1 MRRFFSKIIS
11 VEVFSLENKFIFPNF
26 DVSKK
31 INLELMKK
39 ILAFG
44 GSTSSTSMNKQLAT
58 YASSLVKGV
67 EAEVIDF
74 NNYAAPIY
82 STDEE
87 GRGFPENLVA
97 LSEYM
102 KSFDGYIV
110 SLAEHNGSYAAAF
123 KSILDWLS
131 RINRSVF
138 NDKPVLLMSASP
150 GGRGG
155 ASVLANAGAYFP
167 HAGASQ
173 VITFSF
179 PKFFDNFSDGKII
192 NEELNEALL
201 QKVEEFQK

>member
-1 MRRFFSKIIS
+1 
-11 VEVFSLENKFIFPNF
+11 
-26 DVSKK
+26 
-31 INLELMKK
+31 MKK

-44 GSTSSTSMNKQLAT
+44 GSTSSSSINKQLAT
-58 YASSLVKGV
+58 YASTLVNQ
-67 EAEVIDF
+67 ADSEVIDF
-74 NNYAAPIY
+74 REHTAPIY

-87 GRGFPENLVA
+87 AIGFPNSMTD

-102 KSFDGYIV
+102 KGFDGYIV

-131 RINRSVF
+131 RINRSIF
-138 NDKPVLLMSASP
+138 NDKPVLLMAASP

-167 HAGASQ
+167 HAGASD

-179 PKFFDNFSDGKII
+179 PKFFENFSEGKIS
-192 NEELNEALL
+192 NDELNKELL
-201 QKVEEFQK
+201 ERVSEFQSKL

>member
-1 MRRFFSKIIS
+1 
-11 VEVFSLENKFIFPNF
+11 
-26 DVSKK
+26 
-31 INLELMKK
+31 MKK

-44 GSTSSTSMNKQLAT
+44 GSTSSTSMNKQLAA
-58 YASSLVKGV
+58 YASTLVPEA

-74 NNYAAPIY
+74 NDYIAPIY

-87 GRGFPENLVA
+87 GRGFPKIMVN

-102 KSFDGYIV
+102 KSFDGYVV

-167 HAGASQ
+167 HAGASE

-179 PKFFDNFSDGKII
+179 PKFFDNFSEGKIT
-192 NEELNEALL
+192 NQELNETLL
-201 QKVEEFQK
+201 EKTKEFQSKL

>member
-1 MRRFFSKIIS
+1 
-11 VEVFSLENKFIFPNF
+11 
-26 DVSKK
+26 
-31 INLELMKK
+31 MKK

-44 GSTSSTSMNKQLAT
+44 GTTSSTSINKQLAT
-58 YASSLVKGV
+58 YTSTLIDNAD
-67 EAEVIDF
+67 AEVIDF
-74 NNYAAPIY
+74 RDYSAPIY

-87 GRGFPENLVA
+87 AVGFPDSMTG

-102 KSFDGYIV
+102 KDFDGYVV

-155 ASVLANAGAYFP
+155 ASLLANAGAYFP
-167 HAGASQ
+167 HAGASE

-179 PKFFDNFSDGKII
+179 PKFFENFSEGKIS
-192 NEELNEALL
+192 NDELNKELL
-201 QKVEEFQK
+201 EKVNEFKSKL

>member
-1 MRRFFSKIIS
+1 
-11 VEVFSLENKFIFPNF
+11 
-26 DVSKK
+26 
-31 INLELMKK
+31 MKK

-44 GSTSSTSMNKQLAT
+44 GSTSSTSINKQLAV
-58 YASSLVKGV
+58 YASSIVATTNT
-67 EAEVIDF
+67 EIIDF
-74 NNYAAPIY
+74 NDYTAPIY

-102 KSFDGYIV
+102 KGFDGYVV

-138 NDKPVLLMSASP
+138 NDKPVLLMAASP

-155 ASVLANAGAYFP
+155 ASVLENAGNYFP
-167 HAGASQ
+167 HAGASE

-179 PKFFDNFSDGKII
+179 PSFFDNFSEGQITNK
-192 NEELNEALL
+192 ELNAALL
-201 QKVEEFQK
+201 GKVGEFQKVL

>member
-1 MRRFFSKIIS
+1 MSKTIKTII
-11 VEVFSLENKFIFPNF
+11 
-26 DVSKK
+26 
-31 INLELMKK
+31 MKK

-58 YASSLVKGV
+58 YASTLVDNAD
-67 EAEVIDF
+67 AEVIDF
-74 NNYAAPIY
+74 RDYDAPIY

-87 GRGFPENLVA
+87 GKGFPESMIG

-102 KSFDGYIV
+102 KGFDGYIV

-155 ASVLANAGAYFP
+155 ASVLANAGMYFP
-167 HAGASQ
+167 HAGASD

-179 PKFFDNFSDGKII
+179 PGFFQNFSEGKIS
-192 NEELNEALL
+192 NEELNDQLL
-201 QKVEEFQK
+201 EKVNEFKNKL

>member
-1 MRRFFSKIIS
+1 
-11 VEVFSLENKFIFPNF
+11 
-26 DVSKK
+26 
-31 INLELMKK
+31 MKK

-44 GSTSSTSMNKQLAT
+44 GSTSSNSINKKLAT
-58 YASSLVKGV
+58 YASSLVNA

-74 NNYAAPIY
+74 RDYNAPIY
-82 STDEE
+82 SSDEE
-87 GRGFPENLVA
+87 AKGFPEDMLN

-102 KSFDGYIV
+102 KGFDGYIV

-155 ASVLANAGAYFP
+155 ASVLTNAGHYLP
-167 HAGASQ
+167 HAGAKT
-173 VITFSF
+173 IILFSF
-179 PKFFDNFSDGKII
+179 AKFYDNFSDGKII
-192 NEELNEALL
+192 NEELNTIL
-201 QKVEEFQK
+201 QERVEEFENKL

>member
-1 MRRFFSKIIS
+1 
-11 VEVFSLENKFIFPNF
+11 
-26 DVSKK
+26 
-31 INLELMKK
+31 MKK

-44 GSTSSTSMNKQLAT
+44 GSTSSTSINKQLAS
-58 YASSLVKGV
+58 YASSLVDN
-67 EAEVIDF
+67 ANTEVIDF
-74 NNYAAPIY
+74 RDYDAPIY

-87 GRGFPENLVA
+87 SKGFPDSMTG
-97 LSEYM
+97 LSEHM
-102 KSFDGYIV
+102 KSFDGYVI

-131 RINRSVF
+131 RINRSIF

-167 HAGASQ
+167 HAGASD

-179 PKFFDNFSDGKII
+179 PKFFENFSEGKIS
-192 NEELNEALL
+192 NDELNKELL
-201 QKVEEFQK
+201 EKVNEFTTKL